1 MCVLCLLA
9 ARHLDPANSG
19 AVNFRLD
26 TIWGFFGDWITAP
39 ESQAREVAVRL
50 SEDRP
55 LARGPAPNF
64 AAESDPRSAFL
75 ITIDT
80 EGDNLWSP
88 QTTIHTENARYLPR
102 FQQLCEKYGFKPT
115 WLTNW
120 EMVEAPDYCEFA
132 ADALQRGQAEIGMHL
147 HAWNNPPLERLTD
160 DDFRRLPYLIQY
172 PEGVMSQKIRAITN
186 RLEEVFNVK
195 MLSHRAGRWA
205 FNETYARLLV
215 EHGYQ
220 VDCSVSPHVRWSHEY
235 REMPCVVDYRDFPE
249 EAYFADLDDIS
260 RQSDRS
266 LLLELPMTI
275 LDVDRPWF
283 LELPARMASLH
294 AIGERIANRFAPTK
308 WWLRPDGLNGERMLA
323 TLDIA
328 LQQKRDYVEFM
339 LHSSEFMPGGSPRF
353 RNERRIEWLYD
364 DLERLFEK
372 ASQSFVGM
380 TLTEYRNRVVSQR
393 HQTIEPAPAAA

>member
-1 MCVLCLLA
+1 MRQPEEA
-9 ARHLDPANSG
+9 ASIVRAPVG
-19 AVNFRLD
+19 A
-26 TIWGFFGDWITAP
+26 
-39 ESQAREVAVRL
+39 
-50 SEDRP
+50 
-55 LARGPAPNF
+55 
-64 AAESDPRSAFL
+64 AAGEEASLPAFL

-88 QTTIHTENARYLPR
+88 QTTIHTENARFLPR

-132 ADALQRGQAEIGMHL
+132 ADALGRGKAEIGMHL

-160 DDFRRLPYLIQY
+160 NDFRRLPYLIQY
-172 PEGVMSQKIRAITN
+172 PEAVMRQKIRAITD
-186 RLEEVFNVK
+186 RLEEVFHVK

-205 FNETYARLLV
+205 FNETYAKLLV

-220 VDCSVSPHVRWSHEY
+220 IDCSVSPHICWSHEY
-235 REMPCVVDYRDFPE
+235 RKLPCVVDYRGFPE
-249 EAYFADLDDIS
+249 DAYFADLDDIS
-260 RQSDRS
+260 QQSERS

-275 LDVDRPWF
+275 LDVERPWF
-283 LELPARMASLH
+283 LELPARMAALH
-294 AIGERIANRFAPTK
+294 SIGERIANRFAPTK

-328 LQQKRDYVEFM
+328 LHQKRDYVEFM

-353 RNERRIEWLYD
+353 RTGRRIERLYE

-380 TLTEYRNRVVSQR
+380 TLSEYRNRVVSQR
-393 HQTIEPAPAAA
+393 HQTMEAAPVAA